1 VSGSEQRPR
10 FLADENLESAIVQG
24 VRLQRPEITLLTA
37 KEAETLSLDDR
48 QVLSQA
54 QALDLILISHDS
66 RTMYNHFAAFLMS
79 LAPDEHSPGVLLVSQ
94 ERYSIGQIIS
104 FIVEVY
110 DLSSHQE
117 WANRIVRLPL

>member
-1 VSGSEQRPR
+1 MSGNDRQSR

>member
-1 VSGSEQRPR
+1 MSGSEQRPR
-10 FLADENLESAIVQG
+10 FLADENLESAIVQC

>member
-1 VSGSEQRPR
+1 
-10 FLADENLESAIVQG
+10 
-24 VRLQRPEITLLTA
+24 
-37 KEAETLSLDDR
+37 
-48 QVLSQA
+48 
-54 QALDLILISHDS
+54 
-66 RTMYNHFAAFLMS
+66 
-79 LAPDEHSPGVLLVSQ
+79 LLVSQ